1 MRVLPIPVGTECEER
16 SAVIREMEGI
26 VGRGFASYGFD
37 YWPVDA
43 SPVPRSDQLRD
54 SVILSVSNEF
64 LELIAA
70 DSRKSRLYVRVLDGL
85 PFALARV
92 MDMSPA
98 CRSQGCSVAIDWGF
112 STATFCAIRDSVP
125 VLVRRLPDCGF
136 GRVIGALSAALGVSF
151 DEAQHLLTRHG
162 VPQPSAKHAG
172 IQTVIRRATVE
183 ALDAFADELKRTLLF
198 LGSRE
203 DTSLPDQ
210 LWLFGGGAT
219 IGNISECLSEK
230 VGAAVQ
236 VWRAFEE
243 SAESDSERSCPIE
256 LLGPAIGLSSLAWGW
271 R

>member
-1 MRVLPIPVGTECEER
+1 
-16 SAVIREMEGI
+16 
-26 VGRGFASYGFD
+26 
-37 YWPVDA
+37 
-43 SPVPRSDQLRD
+43 
-54 SVILSVSNEF
+54 VSNDL

-70 DSRKSRLYVRVLDGL
+70 DLKKSHLYVRVLDGI
-85 PFALARV
+85 PFALARA
-92 MDMSPA
+92 MDMAPA
-98 CRSQGCSVAIDWGF
+98 YRSQGCSVAIDWGF

-125 VLVRRLPDCGF
+125 VLVRRLPKCGF
-136 GRVIGALSAALGVSF
+136 SEVIDALRVALGVSF

-162 VPQPSAKHAG
+162 LPGPSAGDPG
-172 IQTVIRRATVE
+172 IQAVISRATVE
-183 ALDAFADELKRTLLF
+183 PLDAFADELKRTLLF

-203 DTSLPDQ
+203 ETSLPDQ

-243 SAESDSERSCPIE
+243 SERSDSERLCPTE
-256 LLGPAIGLSSLAWGW
+256 LLAPAIGLSSLAWGW